1 MKESVLNALI
11 HLFAIV
17 AAVNDERFS
26 RGGLR
31 IVRSFLSRWVMH
43 HQLETYLDLL
53 KKYHADYRRSLK
65 NDLSP
70 DRLHRFISS
79 EAGKVC
85 HSVNHDLKRAE
96 RLIIFLRLYVF
107 VNEDG
112 VITQEEKH
120 FLEVVARHFYISDH
134 DAAAIGDF
142 VTGKWTAERSSHHV
156 LFYHLNSER
165 FYRPE
170 EHPDG
175 TEMLVFLYL
184 EDTDVLF
191 VRYEGKQHHLS
202 VNKKPLLS
210 GDIYLFL
217 DGSVI
222 RSEKKALAPVY
233 RSDVAATFQRTR
245 IRETIHFYGRDVA
258 YRYRASELGVQPFTF
273 SESGGTLVGILGG
286 SGSGKSTLLTLLSGK
301 RKPSSGQVFLNG
313 YDIHRNKHR
322 LKGLIG
328 YVPQDDL
335 LIEELTVYQNLL
347 YNARL
352 SLANLSEKEL
362 RRRVD
367 KVLQELDLYYVR
379 DHRVGNALN
388 NFISGGQR
396 KRLNIALE
404 LIREPAVLLMDEPTT
419 GLSSADTK
427 NIIDL
432 LKKLSLSGKLIIA
445 TIHQPS
451 SDIFKRFDRIW
462 VLDKNGYP
470 AFSGYPVDGIE
481 YFKKISTQVD
491 IIETECPVCGN
502 INPDQILEIME
513 ARLVDEEGHPTE
525 QRKITPRE
533 WYEHYLTRIKPRI
546 RLPEK
551 KEKLPGSSLVVPS
564 DFRQFVIFSSRNFL
578 RKLSNRQ
585 YWIINILEPPLLAF
599 FLAFFLKYLSD
610 GRYLFI
616 DNKNIPVYQFISVIV
631 ALFLGLTVS
640 AEEIFRDRTTLERES
655 FLFLSRPAYLNSKIV
670 FLFLLSAFQTFIF
683 VLIGNTILE
692 VREMTLSYWIVL
704 FSVSAFGNMTGL
716 ILSSSFDSII
726 AIYILIPLIMVPEI
740 LFSGTMI
747 PYDDL
752 NEHLT
757 NKMYTP
763 LVGDLMVT
771 RWAYEALAVTQFR
784 DNRFEREF
792 FEADRDISNNS
803 YGHSFL
809 IPEIRNSAVFIAQN
823 KDIDSLRDRVCHH
836 LGLIRDQFRRLA
848 EYHHLPPFEYTDKLY
863 LDSLNEEFYDDFVGY
878 VDYLDSR
885 FLQKTNEAMARKDHI
900 LDSLALQLGN
910 DGLLRLKQQ
919 HYNNRLADW
928 VLNRNSLK
936 MIIEYKG
943 KWIRKKDPVF
953 MEPENRWGRAQL
965 YSSTKLLMFHYFDT
979 YLFNLFIISLFIVF
993 LYFILLFDIVRKFL
1007 RLFRI

>member
-26 RGGLR
+26 REGLQ
-31 IVRSFLSRWVMH
+31 IVRTFLSRWVIQ
-43 HQLETYLDLL
+43 HQLRKYMELL
-53 KKYHADYRRSLK
+53 KGYHRHYRQTLQGQM
-65 NDLSP
+65 SP
-70 DRLHRFISS
+70 QGIRNFIAS

-85 HSVNHDLKRAE
+85 HSVNRDLNRPE

-107 VNEDG
+107 VFEDRL
-112 VITQEEKH
+112 ITPEEH
-120 FLEVVARHFYISDH
+120 YFLQVVAKHFYISEQDISAVEHYVTQERPDH
-134 DAAAIGDF
+134 LP
-142 VTGKWTAERSSHHV
+142 AEYV
-156 LFYHLNSER
+156 LLYHFEKKKLLH
-165 FYRPE
+165 PE
-170 EHPDG
+170 EFPPAD
-175 TEMLVFLYL
+175 EYL
-184 EDTDVLF
+184 SFFYFRDADVLF
-191 VRYEGKQHHLS
+191 VRYTGNKRKLS
-202 VNKKPLLS
+202 INKKPLLQ
-210 GDIYLFL
+210 GDIYLFR
-217 DGSVI
+217 DGAVI
-222 RSEKKALAPVY
+222 KSEKESETQVF
-233 RSDVAATFQRTR
+233 RSDVVHTFQHTR
-245 IRETIHFYGRDVA
+245 IREKIYFYGEEVA
-258 YRYRASELGVQPFTF
+258 FRYQKSELGVQPFTF
-273 SESGGTLVGILGG
+273 SEKGGTLVGILGG

-301 RKPSSGQVFLNG
+301 RKPTHGHVFLNG
-313 YDIHRNKHR
+313 YDIHRNQHR

-352 SLANLSEKEL
+352 SLANLPEKKI
-362 RRRVD
+362 RKRVE
-367 KVLQELDLYYVR
+367 KVLRELDLYYVK

-404 LIREPAVLLMDEPTT
+404 LIREPSVLLMDEPTT
-419 GLSSADTK
+419 GLSSADTR

-432 LKKLSLSGKLIIA
+432 LKKLSLNGKLVIA

-481 YFKKISTQVD
+481 YFKRISTQVD
-491 IIETECPVCGN
+491 VVETECPVCGN

-513 ARLVDEEGHPTE
+513 ARMVDEEGHPTV
-525 QRKITPRE
+525 QRKITPEE
-533 WYEHYLTRIKPRI
+533 WYHHYLTRIKPHI
-546 RLPEK
+546 QPPEK
-551 KEKLPGSSLVVPS
+551 KEKLPRSSLVVPS
-564 DFRQFVIFSSRNFL
+564 DLKQFLIFSSRNFL

-585 YWIINILEPPLLAF
+585 YWIINILEPPLLAL
-599 FLAFFLKYLSD
+599 FLAFFLKYINN
-610 GRYLFI
+610 GQYLFI
-616 DNKNIPVYQFISVIV
+616 ENKNLPVYQFISVIV

-640 AEEIFRDRTTLERES
+640 AEEIFRDRNTLERES

-683 VLIGNTILE
+683 ILIGNAILE
-692 VREMTLSYWIVL
+692 IRGMTLSYWIIL
-704 FSVSAFGNMTGL
+704 FAVSAFGNMTGL
-716 ILSSSFDSII
+716 ILSASLDSII

-763 LVGDLMVT
+763 VIGDLMTT

-784 DNRFEREF
+784 DNRFEKEL
-792 FEADRDISNNS
+792 FETEKIISNNS
-803 YGHSFL
+803 YRHSFL
-809 IPEIRNSAVFIAQN
+809 IPEIRNSAVFIARN
-823 KDIDSLRDRVCHH
+823 LDIDSLREEVCYR
-836 LGLIRDQFRRLA
+836 LSLIRDQFRRLA
-848 EYHHLPPFEYTDKLY
+848 EYHHVPPFEFINKLY

-878 VDYLDSR
+878 IDYLDNR
-885 FLQKTNEAMARKDHI
+885 FLQKMNEAMARKDRI
-900 LDSLALQLGN
+900 LDSLARIYGN
-910 DGLLRLKQQ
+910 EGVLKMKQQ
-919 HYNNRLADW
+919 YYNNRLADW

-943 KWIRKKDPVF
+943 KWIRKKDPIY

-965 YSSTKLLMFHYFDT
+965 YASTKLLLYHPVDT
-979 YLFNLFIISLFIVF
+979 YLFDLFIILLFIVF
-993 LYFILLFDIVRKFL
+993 LYFILVFDILRKIL